1 MVCADAPASPVDA
14 GDAAVPAEV
23 AAALNGVENNPNSSG
38 SDDQTS
44 AAPALGA
51 AEQAGADTTPAE
63 SDVNHARIAREA
75 AAEANNVAG
84 EAPANVS
91 AAPIDVSIAMMPHSL
106 EDAIAA
112 VAAAAVQHQQMQQP
126 PTSGAQ
132 PLYSASSP
140 ADSMAGQAS
149 DSNGAAADADVL
161 QIAAR
166 LQRKEQPAFIQT
178 SALISNVSYDSKTL
192 LTLFGSSNCVCCVVF
207 GRRWFALRCMR
218 ADPAACNAA
227 TRQPFASSS
236 NHKQHHRSI
245 QQHTIS
251 GSRSAGNTC

>member
-1 MVCADAPASPVDA
+1 LYWTTPYLVGVLNAVHSVVRLLASSMATTTAGAIACADAPASTVDA
-14 GDAAVPAEV
+14 HDAAVPAEV
-23 AAALNGVENNPNSSG
+23 AAALNGVENSPNSSG

-44 AAPALGA
+44 AAPALAA

-84 EAPANVS
+84 DAPASVP
-91 AAPIDVSIAMMPHSL
+91 AAPIDVPIAMMPHSL

-112 VAAAAVQHQQMQQP
+112 VAAAAAAVQHQQMQQP

-132 PLYSASSP
+132 PLYSAASP

-149 DSNGAAADADVL
+149 DSNGAAADVDVS

-166 LQRKEQPAFIQT
+166 LQRREQPAFMQT
-178 SALISNVSYDSKTL
+178 SALISNVS
-192 LTLFGSSNCVCCVVF
+192 
-207 GRRWFALRCMR
+207 
-218 ADPAACNAA
+218 AA
-227 TRQPFASSS
+227 TAV
-236 NHKQHHRSI
+236 
-245 QQHTIS
+245 
-251 GSRSAGNTC
+251 